1 MYHKISYL
9 AKHDNALKIVCY
21 LYVWEINSRF
31 KTHQRRLCCVFFVLV
46 PTWRHA
52 QVQQVRKINTE
63 ARLLFPHFCASSG
76 VQGPVLLLLIIIAA
90 YFISVLIATFYMYVR
105 QRSYY
110 VKSPRPWIGVEKH

>member
-1 MYHKISYL
+1 M
-9 AKHDNALKIVCY
+9 
-21 LYVWEINSRF
+21 
-31 KTHQRRLCCVFFVLV
+31 LV

-90 YFISVLIATFYMYVR
+90 YFISVLIATFYIMR

-110 VKSPRPWIGVEKH
+110 VKSPWP